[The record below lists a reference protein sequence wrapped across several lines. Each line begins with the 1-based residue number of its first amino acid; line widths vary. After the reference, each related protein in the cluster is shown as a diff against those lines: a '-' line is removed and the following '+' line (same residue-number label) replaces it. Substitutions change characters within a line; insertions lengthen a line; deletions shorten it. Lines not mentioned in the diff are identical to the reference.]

1 MREHQHIDR
10 TAHLLALMKKGD
22 DAFNARDFAAVD
34 AIHHP
39 DIGGVGR
46 APGTE
51 SLDCDKL
58 PLFPVRIKPASGDAM
73 IIGRLSVDSDISPRV
88 ELREVSE
95 RER

>member
-1 MREHQHIDR
+1 MLVAME
-10 TAHLLALMKKGD
+10 ALS
-22 DAFNARDFAAVD
+22 AVKFTILERI
-34 AIHHP
+34 A
-39 DIGGVGR
+39 GVWVGR

-51 SLDCDKL
+51 SLDFDKL

-73 IIGRLSVDSDISPRV
+73 IISSLRVDSDISPRV

>member
-1 MREHQHIDR
+1 ME
-10 TAHLLALMKKGD
+10 ALS
-22 DAFNARDFAAVD
+22 AVKFTILERI
-34 AIHHP
+34 A
-39 DIGGVGR
+39 GVWVGR

-58 PLFPVRIKPASGDAM
+58 PLFRVRIKPASCDAM
-73 IIGRLSVDSDISPRV
+73 TISSLSVDSDISPRV

>member
-1 MREHQHIDR
+1 ME
-10 TAHLLALMKKGD
+10 ALTGVKFTIPGRI
-22 DAFNARDFAAVD
+22 AGVW
-34 AIHHP
+34 
-39 DIGGVGR
+39 VGR

-58 PLFPVRIKPASGDAM
+58 PPFPVRIKPASCDAM
-73 IIGRLSVDSDISPRV
+73 IISRLSVDSDISPRV